1 MTADARKLLL
11 TGASGVL
18 GPSLIAAL
26 GPSRCLVLRH
36 RTPLA
41 DATVEAV
48 DGDLTQERLGLDIAT
63 YERLLGRI
71 DGVLHAGALTSSF
84 RPSAEIERVNVE
96 GTRHVL
102 RLAER
107 AGVPLHHISTFYV
120 RGRDGTHTAP
130 PVDAYQSSKR
140 TAESVVANATVPTA
154 IYRLPALIGDAQ
166 TGVISRFSGQAFYLG
181 AKAIVSGNAH
191 LMPVPP
197 NSFLDFLP
205 RDHVAQCLRAGIDG
219 GVRGTRWIT
228 AGRRALPFGDFV
240 DACVEL
246 SVELG
251 RPVVQPKLVAPEVVE
266 RLVLPAFG
274 DTIPAQLRQQLRVA
288 KQVVL
293 GIANESHLP
302 DSRDELPEGVQ
313 FPPLPDLRASLENSL
328 RYWAANV
335 KLPPPIKVSEGAQQV
350 PEGVQP

>member
-1 MTADARKLLL
+1 MTTGAPKLLI
-11 TGASGVL
+11 TGGSGVL

-26 GPSRCLVLRH
+26 GASRCLVLRH

-41 DATVEAV
+41 DGAVESV
-48 DGDLTQERLGLDIAT
+48 EGDLAQERLGLGSGA
-63 YERLLGRI
+63 YEQLLGRI
-71 DGVLHAGALTSSF
+71 GGVVHAGALTSSF
-84 RPSAEIERVNVE
+84 RSAAEIERVNVD

-102 RLAER
+102 ALAER

-120 RGRDGTHTAP
+120 RGRDGTHTSP

-140 TAESVVANATVPTA
+140 TAEAVVAEATVPTA

-166 TGVISRFSGQAFYLG
+166 TGVISRFSGQALYLG

-197 NSFLDFLP
+197 GAFLDFLP

-219 GVRGTRWIT
+219 GVRGTRWIV
-228 AGRRALPFGDFV
+228 AGRRALPIGDFV
-240 DACVEL
+240 EACVEL
-246 SVELG
+246 SVQLG

-288 KQVVL
+288 KQVML

-302 DSRDELPEGVQ
+302 DSREELPAGVR
-313 FPPLPDLRASLENSL
+313 FPPLPDLRESLRNSL

-335 KLPPPIKVSEGAQQV
+335 KLAPPIKV
-350 PEGVQP
+350 PEGVRS